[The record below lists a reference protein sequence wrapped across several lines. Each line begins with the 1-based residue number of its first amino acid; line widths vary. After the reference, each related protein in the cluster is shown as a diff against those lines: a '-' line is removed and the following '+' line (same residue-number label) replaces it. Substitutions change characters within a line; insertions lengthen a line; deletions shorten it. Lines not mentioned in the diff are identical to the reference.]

1 VSIFLVLSYFILFHS
16 FVTFYLCF
24 QEPPFIHYNCVSFGL
39 FWFRFSERGKIFA
52 KQEVRAIQ
60 TGPGGL
66 FFTGDGSG
74 QVKVWQ
80 WLAEPTAT
88 TR

>member
-1 VSIFLVLSYFILFHS
+1 MFSRTQLSIILVFFWS
-16 FVTFYLCF
+16 V
-24 QEPPFIHYNCVSFGL
+24 
-39 FWFRFSERGKIFA
+39 WFRFSERGKIFA

-60 TGPGGL
+60 IGPSGL

-80 WLAEPTAT
+80 WLAEQAAT